1 MRERG
6 ITLVELLVVM
16 VLIAIISGIV
26 GPPVANR
33 LENLSLQTTASQLV
47 AAFRKAQAEA
57 RVSQTPVAAT
67 YSAHQ
72 FHFLKGTKEIGTF
85 SLPVSISP
93 SFESGSDTSIFLPS
107 GQIAGLDHL
116 QLLNRNGRKA
126 VIGLGFISGIAVV
139 QDSQ

>member
-33 LENLSLQTTASQLV
+33 LENLSLQTTASQLA

-57 RVSQTPVAAT
+57 RVSQAPVAAAYT
-67 YSAHQ
+67 AHQ

-85 SLPVSISP
+85 SLPDSISP
-93 SFESGSDTSIFLPS
+93 VFEDGSETSLLLPS
-107 GQIAGLDHL
+107 GQIAGFDRL

-126 VIGLGFISGIAVV
+126 VIGFGFINGIAVV
-139 QDSQ
+139 QDPQ

>member
-33 LENLSLQTTASQLV
+33 LENLSLQTTASQLA
-47 AAFRKAQAEA
+47 AAFRRAQAEA
-57 RVSQTPVAAT
+57 RVSQTPVAAA

-93 SFESGSDTSIFLPS
+93 SFESGSETTIFLPS
-107 GQIAGLDHL
+107 GQIAGLDRL
-116 QLLNRNGRKA
+116 PLLNRNGRKA
-126 VIGLGFISGIAVV
+126 VIGLGFISGVAVV
-139 QDSQ
+139 QDLQ